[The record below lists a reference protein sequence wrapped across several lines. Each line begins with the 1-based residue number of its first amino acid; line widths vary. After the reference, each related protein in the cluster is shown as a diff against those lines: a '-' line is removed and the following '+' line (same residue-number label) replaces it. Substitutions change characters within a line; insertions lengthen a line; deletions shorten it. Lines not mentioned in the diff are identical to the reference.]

1 MLHSSK
7 IVEVKPKGVSK
18 RIATASIMRH
28 HIEKR
33 GPPDFVIAMGEDRT
47 DELVRALSE
56 YSLVLS
62 SSPAAGCTQYCMV
75 LLREWTAQAGAC

>member
-47 DELVRALSE
+47 DELVRTLS
-56 YSLVLS
+56 
-62 SSPAAGCTQYCMV
+62 T
-75 LLREWTAQAGAC
+75 R